1 MHACQHQAT
10 HSPVNS
16 AVNDV
21 CHDFSPNLAQRR
33 RPHETAPPCIS
44 GCDGTGITFSQL
56 ALVLVTGAF
65 VAPFTP
71 YNPHRPSSRSLRKRE
86 PLHPDAEKPHGLLL
100 WTSSSIVRATKELSA
115 SSPKPQS
122 PKPLCHQKSEPYDLK
137 P

>member
-44 GCDGTGITFSQL
+44 GCDGAGITFSQL
-56 ALVLVTGAF
+56 ALVLVTGR
-65 VAPFTP
+65 VCG
-71 YNPHRPSSRSLRKRE
+71 S
-86 PLHPDAEKPHGLLL
+86 LHPVQS
-100 WTSSSIVRATKELSA
+100 TSAVFAIAA
-115 SSPKPQS
+115 
-122 PKPLCHQKSEPYDLK
+122 
-137 P
+137 